1 MRSAIVKR
9 YGDPPYNHNNINQYS
24 ETETTRRLIPY
35 FRKAFSEQLIPI
47 MREELRNK
55 TAQIQI
61 NSGLF
66 SDHDGNVTLGIVS
79 ALRRAKFRVIGC
91 QVNDWCS
98 LSGYQGVVNVWVQPP
113 NNFPDEAEK
122 STRRRNRLNVNEP
135 DIAYLR
141 TTLAEHMREKAN
153 GAMRDLTGNHIVLGV
168 GESRTYLPA
177 NKGGRQENAA
187 RRRNDES
194 LAPWK
199 IWNLTI
205 SKANSDVEISF
216 RKTAEKIEERIIDWI
231 RNGSVSILENMA
243 SIIPHRD
250 RLRLLDEYEKARTQT
265 GQGFRLLTTPA
276 EMESRREFE
285 EAFVRMR
292 KEFKPWL
299 TSKLAKKHWTDVYME
314 EKKESRKRRQEAKA
328 LDHQGQS
335 VNKKPSSTAPLDLSK
350 SGEVP
355 PYGAGTGSQSN
366 TAPVQSTEEV
376 LLNSYQESWEDD
388 GQSDLLRSI
397 HEDIQVSKER
407 LIEHMEEGN
416 STVVNIRSPE
426 HEYDPEEPVVETLEE
441 FGIFTSMEGR
451 SGNMRAGDHSHH
463 VRFEVPEE
471 ENQRPV
477 MEANLFTPE
486 NEENQCPFDASSEA
500 VLSTSVDRQREMN
513 ISHPDPTNF
522 GSVEDLVSSNPSGPA
537 NLRNI
542 PRDLVFPS
550 PASPVLSVK
559 TQTEDLGTVHGPRDG
574 KRFYAS
580 GPFTPDQ
587 QQQENTPILIGKPE
601 KTDINSNTMPPCKEG
616 NPERLMKCLR
626 V

>member
-1 MRSAIVKR
+1 MRHGV
-9 YGDPPYNHNNINQYS
+9 PPYSYNNINQYS

-47 MREELRNK
+47 MKEELRDK

-66 SDHDGNVTLGIVS
+66 SEHDGNITMSIVS

-91 QVNDWCS
+91 IVNDWCS
-98 LSGYQGVVNVWVQPP
+98 LNGYQGVVNVWVQLP

-122 STRRRNRLNVNEP
+122 STRRRNKLNFNVNGEQP
-135 DIAYLR
+135 NVAYLR
-141 TTLAEHMREKAN
+141 TSLAEHLRENAN
-153 GAMRDLTGNHIVLGV
+153 RAMKDLTGKHVVLGV
-168 GESRTYLPA
+168 GESRAYLPA

-194 LAPWK
+194 LTAWK

-216 RKTAEKIEERIIDWI
+216 RKTAEKIEEKLMDWI
-231 RNGSVSILENMA
+231 RNGSISIIENMA

-250 RLRLLDEYEKARTQT
+250 RLQLLDEYEKAKNQA
-265 GQGFRLLTTPA
+265 GQGFRVLTTPA

-292 KEFKPWL
+292 KEFRPWL

-314 EKKESRKRRQEAKA
+314 EKRESRKRRQ
-328 LDHQGQS
+328 LDLQSQS
-335 VNKKPSSTAPLDLSK
+335 VNKKPSSTEPLDLSK
-350 SGEVP
+350 SKEAP
-355 PYGAGTGSQSN
+355 PYGSGTGSQPN

-376 LLNSYQESWEDD
+376 LLNSYSEPWEDD

-397 HEDIQVSKER
+397 HEDIQVTKER
-407 LIEHMEEGN
+407 LIENMEEGN
-416 STVVNIRSPE
+416 SAVVDICSPE
-426 HEYDPEEPVVETLEE
+426 HEYNPEEPVGL
-441 FGIFTSMEGR
+441 FTSIEEISEDMGV
-451 SGNMRAGDHSHH
+451 GDSRH
-463 VRFEVPEE
+463 VHFEIPEE
-471 ENQRPV
+471 DNQMPV
-477 MEANLFTPE
+477 EETNLFTPE

-500 VLSTSVDRQREMN
+500 VLSTSVDKQSDVN

-522 GSVEDLVSSNPSGPA
+522 GSPKDLVLSKSSGPA

-550 PASPVLSVK
+550 PTSPVLSVK
-559 TQTEDLGTVHGPRDG
+559 TQTENLGAIHGTQDG
-574 KRFYAS
+574 TRFYAS
-580 GPFTPDQ
+580 GPMTPDQ
-587 QQQENTPILIGKPE
+587 QLQEDDTILIGKPE
-601 KTDINSNTMPPCKEG
+601 MTDINSNTMPPCKEG